1 MSRLT
6 QIVCAACGVL
16 FVFVLFGGIIAAG
29 WIPPIAPSNSAAEV
43 ARYYQAHANGIRTMA
58 VMVMFGAGL
67 TMPFAGLMATHVRRM
82 EGSFAPLFAIN
93 LIAGCA
99 GAVAIF
105 MPAMLLGAAAYR
117 PERAPEVT
125 QALNDLA
132 WVPFIMNGP
141 PAIAQA
147 VSFGL
152 AVLGDKS
159 ERPAFPR
166 WLGFYNFW
174 VAFCFLP
181 ACILVY
187 FKHGP
192 FAWNG
197 LLSFWLAAT
206 VFGTYFII
214 MAVMF
219 IKAARVIE
227 GEGRDSAERAGE
239 LVTA

>member
-1 MSRLT
+1 MSRMI
-6 QIVCAACGVL
+6 QIACASCGIL
-16 FVFVLFGGIIAAG
+16 FVFVLFGGILAAG
-29 WIPPIAPSNSAAEV
+29 WIPPIPPSENATEV
-43 ARYYQAHANGIRTMA
+43 AHYYATHANGIRTMA

-67 TMPFAGLMATHVRRM
+67 TIPFAALMATHVRRM
-82 EGSFAPLFAIN
+82 EGPFAPLFAVN
-93 LIAGCA
+93 LIAGGA
-99 GAVAIF
+99 GVVAIF

-117 PERAPEVT
+117 PERMPELT

-147 VSFGL
+147 VSFGV

-159 ERPAFPR
+159 DRPAFPR

-187 FKHGP
+187 FKTGP

-206 VFGTYFII
+206 VFGTYFVI
-214 MAVMF
+214 MGVMF
-219 IKAARVIE
+219 IKAARVVE
-227 GEGRDSAERAGE
+227 SDPVPDPQRGE
-239 LVTA
+239 LVAA

>member
-6 QIVCAACGVL
+6 QIACASCG
-16 FVFVLFGGIIAAG
+16 FVFVVVLFGGIIAAG
-29 WIPPIAPSNSAAEV
+29 WIPPVAPSDTAEEV
-43 ARYYQAHANGIRTMA
+43 SRYYAEHANGIRTMA

-67 TMPFAGLMATHVRRM
+67 TIPFAALMATHVRRM
-82 EGSFAPLFAIN
+82 EGGPFAPLFAVN
-93 LIAGCA
+93 LIAGAA
-99 GAVAIF
+99 GVVAIF

-117 PERAPEVT
+117 PERSPELT

-147 VSFGL
+147 VSFGM

-159 ERPAFPR
+159 DRPAFPR

-187 FKHGP
+187 FKTGP
-192 FAWNG
+192 FAWDG

-206 VFGTYFII
+206 VFGTYFLI
-214 MAVMF
+214 MGVMF
-219 IKAARVIE
+219 IRAARVV
-227 GEGRDSAERAGE
+227 AGDAGSEQVDE
-239 LVTA
+239 LVAA

>member
-1 MSRLT
+1 MSR
-6 QIVCAACGVL
+6 QIQIACASCGIA
-16 FVFVLFGGIIAAG
+16 FVFVLFGGILAAG
-29 WIPPIAPSNSAAEV
+29 WIPPVAPSDSAAEV
-43 ARYYQAHANGIRTMA
+43 ASYYQEHANGIRTMA

-67 TMPFAGLMATHVRRM
+67 TIPFSALLCTHVRRM
-82 EGSFAPLFAIN
+82 EGTQFAPLFAIN
-93 LIAGCA
+93 MIAGCA
-99 GAVAIF
+99 GVVAIF
-105 MPAMLLGAAAYR
+105 MPAMLLGATAYR
-117 PERAPEVT
+117 PERTPELT

-147 VSFGL
+147 VSFGI

-159 ERPAFPR
+159 DRPAFPR

-187 FKHGP
+187 FKTGP

-214 MAVMF
+214 MGVML
-219 IKAARVIE
+219 IKAAKVVE
-227 GEGRDSAERAGE
+227 GDPAPGRAGE
-239 LVTA
+239 FVAA

>member
-1 MSRLT
+1 VSRPI
-6 QIVCAACGVL
+6 QIACAWCGIL

-29 WIPPIAPSNSAAEV
+29 WIPPIQPSHSADQV
-43 ARYYQAHANGIRTMA
+43 ARYYQEHANGIRTMA

-67 TMPFAGLMATHVRRM
+67 TIPFAALMATHVRRM
-82 EGSFAPLFAIN
+82 EGSSFAPLFAVN
-93 LIAGCA
+93 LIGGAA
-99 GAVAIF
+99 GACAIF

-117 PERAPEVT
+117 PDRSPEIT

-152 AVLGDKS
+152 AVLGDRS

-214 MAVMF
+214 MGVMF
-219 IKAARVIE
+219 IRAATVVQ
-227 GEGRDSAERAGE
+227 GDARDVPAAE
-239 LVTA
+239 LVAA